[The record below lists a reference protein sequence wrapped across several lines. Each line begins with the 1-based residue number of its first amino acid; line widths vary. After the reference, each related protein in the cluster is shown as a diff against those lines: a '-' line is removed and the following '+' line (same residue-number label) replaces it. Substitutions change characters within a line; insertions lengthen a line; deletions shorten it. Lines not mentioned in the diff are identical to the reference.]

1 MMLETILLL
10 MGIASCALVLIA
22 FVMILNL
29 LARGI
34 ARWKAPK
41 TGR

>member
-22 FVMILNL
+22 FRGTDL
-29 LARGI
+29 LGNEWRK
-34 ARWKAPK
+34 RH
-41 TGR
+41 